1 MWQDIVTKVVIWIV
15 GAIITGV
22 GAFVMNLIRTKIK
35 NEKAQKILTGALNL
49 IYDGVDYTYQTYVEA
64 IKGTNLWDK
73 EAQEKALNDTVA
85 YVKNQLAPKS
95 IEFITENYGD
105 VEQWVKGQ
113 IEVAIKKSKNK

>member
-1 MWQDIVTKVVIWIV
+1 MWQDIVTKIVIWIV

-49 IYDGVDYTYQTYVEA
+49 ISDGVDYTYQTYVEA

-73 EAQEKALNDTVA
+73 EAQEKALNDTVT

-105 VEQWVKGQ
+105 VEQWIKGQ